1 MQTSTWLRSKFMML
15 LSSARFQSH
24 CQRQGRRGRGAAGP
38 VVHYFHQVDDPYS
51 HLAVQKLPALA
62 DRYAVTFR
70 PHLVAPPEGP
80 FRGDAQDFDT
90 WAWRDAQAIAEGFE
104 AAFTPALMTPEP
116 QAAEAV
122 ARALAHVLANDQEA
136 KAFAEAAFELGTRL
150 WAGAP
155 LPPAPAGAAAA
166 ALREG
171 TTLRAQLGHY
181 QGAMFYFEGE
191 WYWGVDRL
199 RVLEARLAAEGLDR
213 LGGAPLVPEPTAES
227 TTHAG
232 AVSLE
237 YFPSLRSP
245 YTAVGHVRVCD
256 LLTRTGVTLKLR
268 PVMPM
273 MMRGVPNPR
282 PKQRYIITDA
292 GREGRWYGAPLK
304 RIVDPFGAPVLRA
317 FALYPGAEAL
327 GAGLQFVS
335 AYLRAAWQEGIDI
348 SGDRGLKWVAAEAGL
363 DWTALRAEAKHHDW
377 EQILEDNLQ
386 ALKGE
391 ALWGV
396 PSFRVSDGALPGAY
410 ACWGQDRIW
419 RVETEIARRN
429 R

>member
-1 MQTSTWLRSKFMML
+1 MQTSTWLRSKFMMR
-15 LSSARFQSH
+15 LSSGRFQSRR
-24 CQRQGRRGRGAAGP
+24 QRQGRRARGPEGA

-62 DRYAVTFR
+62 ARYAVTFR
-70 PHLVAPPEGP
+70 PHLAAAPEPP

-90 WAWRDAQAIAEGFE
+90 WAWRDAQAIAEGFGT
-104 AAFTPALMTPEP
+104 AFTPALITPEA
-116 QAAEAV
+116 QASAAV
-122 ARALAHVLANDQEA
+122 AHVLAGHQDA
-136 KAFAEAAFELGTRL
+136 SAFAESALELGTRL

-155 LPPAPAGAAAA
+155 LPSAPPGAGAAALQA
-166 ALREG
+166 GTALRKK
-171 TTLRAQLGHY
+171 LGHY

-191 WYWGVDRL
+191 WYWGIDRL
-199 RVLEARLAAEGLDR
+199 RVLEARLGEEGFDR
-213 LGGAPLVPEPTAES
+213 LGGAPLVPEPRAERTA
-227 TTHAG
+227 HAG
-232 AVSLE
+232 AVTLE

-245 YTAVGHVRVCD
+245 YTAVGHTRVCE
-256 LLTRTGVTLKLR
+256 LLTRTGATLKLR

-273 MMRGVPNPR
+273 MMRGVPNPG

-317 FALYPGAEAL
+317 FTLYPGAEAL
-327 GAGLQFVS
+327 GAGLPFVT

-348 SGDRGLKWVAAEAGL
+348 SGDRGLQWVAAEAGL
-363 DWTALRAEAKHHDW
+363 NWDRLKAEAAHHHW

-386 ALKGE
+386 ALKAE

-396 PSFRVSDGALPGAY
+396 PSFRVSGGAEPQPY